1 MSSSLAVPA
10 LTPRARRSPWNRR
23 NPERRAPRDWPRGPP
38 GRHAKPPPPPPMS
51 TQPDPHGA
59 SGSVPLRRTD
69 PLRAAVFGGSFDP
82 IHVGHTGIAERA
94 TDAFRLER
102 VLWIPA
108 RRPPHKPDRVLA
120 EDHMRLAMALLATA
134 HRPRWTVLDL
144 ELSRPGASYTYDTLL
159 EIPEHLAR
167 YTSPRSE
174 GGFADRRRELELFL
188 IIGSDNLPGLPGW
201 RNAEDV
207 LRIARPIVVLR
218 DGDRD
223 AHLAGVRGRVSS
235 EALERI
241 EAGFLE
247 LPPLPQSSTAI
258 REALARGEMPE
269 GALAPEVEDFIR
281 AKGLY
286 GFPAGPAGGFPPR
299 GGALAGDGSEGG
311 GHDGEVGP

>member
-1 MSSSLAVPA
+1 M
-10 LTPRARRSPWNRR
+10 T
-23 NPERRAPRDWPRGPP
+23 
-38 GRHAKPPPPPPMS
+38 GR
-51 TQPDPHGA
+51 PDPHGA
-59 SGSVPLRRTD
+59 SGSVPARRTD

-94 TDAFRLER
+94 TEAFQLER

-120 EDHMRLAMALLATA
+120 EDHMRLAMTLLATA

-167 YTSPRSE
+167 YTSPRTE

-218 DGDRD
+218 EGTRE
-223 AHLAGVRGRVSS
+223 AHLAGVRGRMSA

-247 LPPLPQSSTAI
+247 LPRFLRVPRRSVRRSREGRCPMEPSLPRWRTSSARRGSTAF
-258 REALARGEMPE
+258 RRLPPAASPRAATRPLAMDRPPGPPTTRPARDRRRALGGPHRSSGD
-269 GALAPEVEDFIR
+269 GAD
-281 AKGLY
+281 G
-286 GFPAGPAGGFPPR
+286 R
-299 GGALAGDGSEGG
+299 GGAGARMDRPTGRTRGAQAA
-311 GHDGEVGP
+311 

>member
-1 MSSSLAVPA
+1 M
-10 LTPRARRSPWNRR
+10 T
-23 NPERRAPRDWPRGPP
+23 
-38 GRHAKPPPPPPMS
+38 GR
-51 TQPDPHGA
+51 PDPHGA
-59 SGSVPLRRTD
+59 SGSVPARRTD

-94 TDAFRLER
+94 TEAFQLER

-120 EDHMRLAMALLATA
+120 EDHMRLAMTLLATA

-201 RNAEDV
+201 RNAEDM

-218 DGDRD
+218 EGTRE
-223 AHLAGVRGRVSS
+223 AHLAGVRGRMSA

-258 REALARGEMPE
+258 REALTRGEMPD
-269 GALAPEVEDFIR
+269 GALSPEVEDFIR

-286 GFPAGPAGGFPPR
+286 GFPPAPAGGFPS
-299 GGALAGDGSEGG
+299 GGDAPAGDGSAAWAPDE
-311 GHDGEVGP
+311 EAGP

>member
-1 MSSSLAVPA
+1 M
-10 LTPRARRSPWNRR
+10 T
-23 NPERRAPRDWPRGPP
+23 G
-38 GRHAKPPPPPPMS
+38 H
-51 TQPDPHGA
+51 PDPHGA
-59 SGSVPLRRTD
+59 SGSVPARRTD

-82 IHVGHTGIAERA
+82 IHMGHTGVAERA
-94 TDAFRLER
+94 TDAFQLER

-108 RRPPHKPDRVLA
+108 RRPPHKPDRTLA
-120 EDHMRLAMALLATA
+120 DDHMRLAMALLATA

-167 YTSPRSE
+167 YTTPRSQ
-174 GGFADRRRELELFL
+174 GGFAERRRELELFL
-188 IIGSDNLPGLPGW
+188 ILGSDNLPGLPGW
-201 RNAEDV
+201 KNAEDV

-223 AHLAGVRGRVSS
+223 AHLAAVRGRLST
-235 EALERI
+235 ETLERI

-269 GALAPEVEDFIR
+269 GALSSEVQDFIR

-286 GFPAGPAGGFPPR
+286 GFPAAPAGGFPS
-299 GGALAGDGSEGG
+299 GGETLAGDGSEGPCQ
-311 GHDGEVGP
+311 DEEVGP